1 MSRKWK
7 LDGMLVAACLT
18 TIFYSATYPRIY
30 QEVMRNLSADWIA
43 LQRIIICG
51 STVLFTSIW
60 LRQSKRLFPLFPWLC
75 VLEAVCTIGVAV
87 WVTTGGSVASY
98 YFLDTMVF
106 ALITRNLS
114 CAGARLRALRYTT
127 QSSREGFDNKQD
139 AVMAVA
145 TITGSVLAIILDFD
159 FTSLIWLATVG
170 NIVDNVI
177 YIGVYHKVTTSNT

>member
-1 MSRKWK
+1 
-7 LDGMLVAACLT
+7 
-18 TIFYSATYPRIY
+18 
-30 QEVMRNLSADWIA
+30 
-43 LQRIIICG
+43 
-51 STVLFTSIW
+51 
-60 LRQSKRLFPLFPWLC
+60 
-75 VLEAVCTIGVAV
+75 VCTIGVAV
-87 WVTTGGSVASY
+87 WVTAGGSVASY

-127 QSSREGFDNKQD
+127 QNSREGFDNKQD